1 MPIDLS
7 KAPVHYRE
15 GSKATHAGCEI
26 LPEGKDIE
34 IVITSID
41 FKQTEKIA
49 GRTETN
55 VWVATFAPNPYTKL
69 PMILNA
75 TNRKRLVKLFPECQ
89 GYLNQLVNVAVRL
102 TKEVCRDPNGGLTEG
117 LRVSTIPARQPQVS
131 QPAPAPAA
139 QPQPA
144 AQPEK
149 KTLTADNVETIAAWI
164 KEKGKTMEDVKKA
177 YIVPEEIE
185 NAIID
190 IML

>member
-1 MPIDLS
+1 MPIDSS

-34 IVITSID
+34 IVIASID
-41 FKQTEKIA
+41 FKQTEKVA

-55 VWVATFAPNPYTKL
+55 VWVANFAPNPYTKL

-102 TKEVCRDPNGGLTEG
+102 TKEVCRDPNGGQTEG
-117 LRVSTIPARQPQVS
+117 LRVSTIPARQPQVAA
-131 QPAPAPAA
+131 PAPAPTA

-149 KTLTADNVETIAAWI
+149 KTLTADNVETIAAWM

-190 IML
+190 IMS

>member
-1 MPIDLS
+1 MPIDSS

-34 IVITSID
+34 IVIVSID
-41 FKQTEKIA
+41 FKQTETVA

-55 VWVATFAPNPYTKL
+55 VWVANFAPNPYTKL

-117 LRVSTIPARQPQVS
+117 LRVSTIPARQPQVAA
-131 QPAPAPAA
+131 PTPAPAA

-149 KTLTADNVETIAAWI
+149 KVLTADSVDKIVAWMKSKKKTI
-164 KEKGKTMEDVKKA
+164 EDVKAA
-177 YIVPEEIE
+177 YVVPEEIE
-185 NAIID
+185 NAIVD
-190 IML
+190 AMS

>member
-1 MPIDLS
+1 MSINSS
-7 KAPVHYRE
+7 KPPVHYRE

-34 IVITSID
+34 IVIASID
-41 FKQTEKIA
+41 FKQTEKVA

-55 VWVATFAPNPYTKL
+55 VWVAHFAANPYTQL

-89 GYLNQLVNVAVRL
+89 GYLNQLENVAVRL
-102 TKEVCRDPNGGLTEG
+102 TKEVCRDPNGGQTEG
-117 LRVSTIPARQPQVS
+117 LRVSMIPARQPQVS
-131 QPAPAPAA
+131 QPAPAAPAPKA
-139 QPQPA
+139 
-144 AQPEK
+144 EK
-149 KTLTADNVETIAAWI
+149 KTLTADSVETIVAWM
-164 KEKGKTMEDVKKA
+164 KEKGKTIEDVKNA

-190 IML
+190 TMS

>member
-1 MPIDLS
+1 MPIDSS

-34 IVITSID
+34 IVIVSID
-41 FKQTEKIA
+41 FKQTETVA

-55 VWVATFAPNPYTKL
+55 VWVANFAPNPYTKL

-102 TKEVCRDPNGGLTEG
+102 TKEVCRDPNGGQTEG
-117 LRVSTIPARQPQVS
+117 LRVSTIPARQPQVAA
-131 QPAPAPAA
+131 PTPAPAA

-149 KTLTADNVETIAAWI
+149 KVLTADSVDKIVAWMKSKKKTI
-164 KEKGKTMEDVKKA
+164 EDVKAA
-177 YIVPEEIE
+177 YVVPEEIE
-185 NAIID
+185 NAIVD
-190 IML
+190 AMS